1 MSRFFNVRPPREA
14 LDLLLRHVTHRVG
27 SETVPTSAGLG
38 RVLFRAVSS
47 GEDLPPHARSSM
59 DGYSV
64 RSADTFGATE
74 TMPAYLEVV
83 GEVPMGAAPAVQL
96 RTGEAAGAY
105 TGGLLAHGADAVLMI
120 EHTERVDGN
129 TIEALRP
136 VAPGENVI
144 QPGED
149 IRAGE
154 VAIEQG
160 GVLRPQD
167 VGSLL
172 ALGVTEIEVAM
183 RPTVAIVS
191 TGDELVEPSD
201 TPGPGQIRDI
211 NTYTIG
217 ALVSRAG
224 GVPAPLDL
232 IPDDLAAQT
241 EAAHKAMEKA
251 DAIVFSAG
259 SSVSSRDLTAQ
270 VLDGLGEP
278 GVLAHGISHKPGKP
292 TILAATGG
300 KPAFGLPGNPVSA
313 MTVFEML
320 VRPTIYRLCGCE
332 SPPARPTAYAV
343 LTRDVPSVTGRE
355 DHVQVRIREEDGEQ
369 VAEPLFGKSNLIYT
383 LTRADGSV
391 TVPADLGGLY
401 AGERV
406 SVSLY

>member
-1 MSRFFNVRPPREA
+1 MSRFFNVRPPHEA
-14 LDLLLRHVTHRVG
+14 LELLLQHLTHRVG
-27 SETVPTSAGLG
+27 AETVPTSESTG
-38 RVLFRAVSS
+38 RVLFQAVPAR
-47 GEDLPPHARSSM
+47 EDLPPHARSSM

-64 RSADTFGATE
+64 RSADTFGASE

-83 GEVPMGAAPAVQL
+83 GEVPMGAAPAVRL
-96 RTGEAAGAY
+96 GTGEAAGAY
-105 TGGLLAHGADAVLMI
+105 TGGLLADGADAVVMI

-129 TIEALRP
+129 TIEVLRP

-149 IRAGE
+149 IHAGD
-154 VAIEQG
+154 VAIEG
-160 GVLRPQD
+160 GRVLRAQD

-172 ALGVTEIEVAM
+172 ALGVTEVEVAT

-191 TGDELVEPSD
+191 TGDELVLPHE

-211 NTYTIG
+211 NSYTIG
-217 ALVSRAG
+217 ALVTRAG
-224 GVPAPLDL
+224 GLPVPTELV
-232 IPDDLAAQT
+232 PDDLAAQS
-241 EAAHKAMEKA
+241 EAAQKAKETA

-259 SSVSSRDLTAQ
+259 SSVSNRDLTAR
-270 VLDGLGEP
+270 VLDDLGEP

-292 TILAATGG
+292 TILAAADG

-320 VRPTIYRLCGCE
+320 VRPTIYRLCGCV
-332 SPPARPTAYAV
+332 SPPARPTTFAV

-355 DHVQVRIREEDGEQ
+355 DHVQVRIKEADGEQ

-383 LTRADGSV
+383 LTRSDGSV
-391 TVPADLGGLY
+391 IVPADLGGLY

-406 SVSLY
+406 PVALY

>member
-1 MSRFFNVRPPREA
+1 MEH
-14 LDLLLRHVTHRVG
+14 LLRHVTHRVG
-27 SETVPTSAGLG
+27 SEMVPTTEAVG
-38 RVLFRAVSS
+38 RVVFREVLSR
-47 GEDLPPHARSSM
+47 EDLPAQARSAM

-64 RSADTFGATE
+64 RSSDTFGASE

-83 GEVPMGAAPAVQL
+83 GEVQMGAAPDV
-96 RTGEAAGAY
+96 RVGTGEAAGAY
-105 TGGLLAHGADAVLMI
+105 TGGLLAHDADAVVMI
-120 EHTERVDGN
+120 EHTERADAN
-129 TIEALRP
+129 TIEVLRP

-149 IRAGE
+149 IHTGE
-154 VAIEQG
+154 EAIGQG
-160 GVLRPQD
+160 RVLRPQD

-172 ALGVTEIEVAM
+172 ALGVTDVEVAR
-183 RPTVAIVS
+183 RPVVAIVS
-191 TGDELVEPSD
+191 TGDELVPPNE

-224 GVPAPLDL
+224 GVPMPMGLVADE
-232 IPDDLAAQT
+232 LAAQT
-241 EAAHKAMEKA
+241 SAAREAKEMA

-270 VLDGLGEP
+270 VLNSLGGP

-292 TILAATGG
+292 TIVAAVDG

-320 VRPTIYRLCGCE
+320 VRPTIYRLCGCDN
-332 SPPARPTAYAV
+332 PPPRPAAFAV

-355 DHVQVRIREEDGEQ
+355 DHVQVRVSEQ
-369 VAEPLFGKSNLIYT
+369 EGRLAAEPLFGKSNLIYT

-401 AGERV
+401 AGELV
-406 SVSLY
+406 PVSLY

>member
-1 MSRFFNVRPPREA
+1 
-14 LDLLLRHVTHRVG
+14 
-27 SETVPTSAGLG
+27 
-38 RVLFRAVSS
+38 
-47 GEDLPPHARSSM
+47 M

-64 RSADTFGATE
+64 RAADTFGASE
-74 TMPAYLEVV
+74 TLPAYLEVV
-83 GEVPMGAAPAVQL
+83 GEVPMGAAPAVRL
-96 RTGEAAGAY
+96 GTGEAAGAY
-105 TGGLLAHGADAVLMI
+105 TGGLLADGADAVVI
-120 EHTERVDGN
+120 VEHTERVDGN
-129 TIEALRP
+129 TIEVLRP

-149 IRAGE
+149 VHAGD
-154 VAIEQG
+154 VAIEG
-160 GVLRPQD
+160 GRVLRPQD

-172 ALGVTEIEVAM
+172 ALGVTEVEVAQ

-191 TGDELVEPSD
+191 TGDELVEPHAA
-201 TPGPGQIRDI
+201 PGPGQIRDI
-211 NTYTIG
+211 NSYTIG

-224 GVPAPLDL
+224 GVPVQTELV
-232 IPDDLAAQT
+232 PDDLPAQT
-241 EAAHKAMEKA
+241 EAAHEAMETS
-251 DAIVFSAG
+251 DAVVFSAG
-259 SSVSSRDLTAQ
+259 SSVSNRDLTAQ

-292 TILAATGG
+292 TILAAADG

-332 SPPARPTAYAV
+332 SPPARPTTYAA
-343 LTRDVPSVTGRE
+343 LARDVPSVTGRE
-355 DHVQVRIREEDGEQ
+355 DHVQVRIRHVDGEQ

-406 SVSLY
+406 PVTLY